1 MNVFES
7 NTMKT
12 LNFIKS
18 LGFIAVVAVGLS
30 GCQYEDDPGPL
41 QQQEAEYTILDFDRL
56 DMGDALSV
64 TVTQGTEYSMKV
76 TGDRRNIEDLVVKRS
91 GSTLE
96 MHYRNMWR
104 PIRRQ
109 HKTYV
114 TIVMPGLVSADF
126 SGAVTSEIIGFEA
139 DEFHLGLSGAST
151 CTLKFTGNNA
161 DFDLSGASDL
171 AVEGSAANM
180 NASLSGASR
189 LSALNFPVQTA
200 RLDLTGASRA
210 QVNAAERLKAT
221 ASGAS
226 DITYRGTPLLD
237 ISTSG
242 ESHVRP
248 DDQ

>member
-1 MNVFES
+1 MNVFDS

-12 LNFIKS
+12 LNFTKT
-18 LGFIAVVAVGLS
+18 LGFIVILLAGLS

-41 QQQEAEYTILDFDRL
+41 QHLEAEYSIQDFDRL
-56 DMGDALSV
+56 EMGDALSV
-64 TVTQGTEYSMKV
+64 TVTQGTEYSIKV
-76 TGDRRNIEDLVVKRS
+76 TGDSRNIEDLVVKRS
-91 GSTLE
+91 GSALE

-114 TIVMPGLVSADF
+114 TIVMPRLVSADF
-126 SGAVTSEIIGFEA
+126 SGAVSSEISGFEGA
-139 DEFHLGLSGAST
+139 DLHVGLSGAST
-151 CTLKFTGNNA
+151 CTLKFTGANA

-171 AVEGSAANM
+171 TVEGSAASM

-189 LSALNFPVQTA
+189 LTAPDFPVLTA
-200 RLDLTGASRA
+200 RMDLTGASRA
-210 QVNAAERLKAT
+210 KVNVAEQLKAS

-226 DITYRGTPLLD
+226 DVAYRGNPLLD

-242 ESHVRP
+242 ESHVHP
-248 DDQ
+248 ED